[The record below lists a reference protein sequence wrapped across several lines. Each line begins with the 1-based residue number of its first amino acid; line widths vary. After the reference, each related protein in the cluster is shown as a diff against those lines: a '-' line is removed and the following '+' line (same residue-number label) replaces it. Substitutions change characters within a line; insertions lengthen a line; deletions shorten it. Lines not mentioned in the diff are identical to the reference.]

1 MPEPNNPEALLP
13 QALVAQHLAQLHEIA
28 DALSPTDALRLI
40 VGSGTALRYPKLMQY
55 ACGTEHLALAIAY
68 LERAIGV
75 NGTEANTNQHN
86 VELPVVGRGIRH
98 VEVQWERSATT
109 DETLPDA

>member
-13 QALVAQHLAQLHEIA
+13 QALVRQHLVQLHEIA
-28 DALSPTDALRLI
+28 DALTPTNALQA
-40 VGSGTALRYPKLMQY
+40 VVDSGTALQYPQLMQY
-55 ACGTEHLALAIAY
+55 SCGTKHLALAIAY

-75 NGTEANTNQHN
+75 NGTEENTSQHD
-86 VELPVVGRGIRH
+86 VELPVVGGGIRH

-109 DETLPDA
+109 DEALPDA